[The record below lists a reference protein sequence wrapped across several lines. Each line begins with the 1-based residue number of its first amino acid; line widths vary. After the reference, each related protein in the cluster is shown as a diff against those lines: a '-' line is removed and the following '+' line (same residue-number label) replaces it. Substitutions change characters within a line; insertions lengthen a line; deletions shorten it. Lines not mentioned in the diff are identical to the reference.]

1 MYARF
6 VYEMFLWSSCKPCWV
21 NGILGHIDPPV
32 RPLSNWFSDKVIDR
46 LHSGANGIQQVDW
59 ARADYW
65 RNNCY
70 SSEPGSIVPDV
81 SPGSAGT
88 EKGRKRRINKEHK
101 ERKKEHKRKWH
112 VRVLRWWT
120 GAEKRWWGRCTTE
133 GLWGGGGGEPHLTEY
148 EWMSGCLTTTGSW
161 LLVSNHWSQYPWIP
175 SPRPLAPTALRVEK
189 RGGKTRGAKES
200 VSDKGTVCSVGKV
213 ERREVGAAAEWNR
226 QASTP
231 LVFSTSQSKATVCEK
246 SILQSHST
254 HLSLSYKKQK
264 TWRTSIFPKQQA
276 CQREH
281 RERDRSEAKPKML
294 KSESGQLNARGD
306 GGRGGVGG

>member
-1 MYARF
+1 M
-6 VYEMFLWSSCKPCWV
+6 
-21 NGILGHIDPPV
+21 LG
-32 RPLSNWFSDKVIDR
+32 LCMKCFSDHLVNHAGWMAFWATLIPPSAQSQTDFLIRLLIGCTAVPMAFSRLIGLGLITGGIIVIPVNQDQ
-46 LHSGANGIQQVDW
+46 LCLMSHL
-59 ARADYW
+59 
-65 RNNCY
+65 
-70 SSEPGSIVPDV
+70 
-81 SPGSAGT
+81 SAGT

-161 LLVSNHWSQYPWIP
+161 LLVLSHWSQYPWIP